1 MSSSSDYISS
11 AAVPV
16 TVLQYRDIAGS
27 ISREDVPSGE
37 NGSRPA
43 ESSSRNRAEI
53 ELSESEFAARIK
65 KEREDAVR
73 DVEQRLR
80 REFEQKLAASNA
92 PIAAAIVAF
101 EEQRDEY
108 FARVESEVVQLAL
121 SIAAKILHR
130 EAQVDPMLVA
140 TLVRM
145 AIEKMNEGSSISVRV
160 GPGRVEGMKAYF
172 DGHPNTS
179 RIQVTADSQLSDHDC
194 IVETELGSAN
204 FGLDTQLKEV
214 ERGFFDLLALRPAK
228 K

>member
-27 ISREDVPSGE
+27 ISREEVPPGESG
-37 NGSRPA
+37 SHLA
-43 ESSSRNRAEI
+43 EPSPRNRAEI
-53 ELSESEFAARIK
+53 ELSESEFVARIK
-65 KEREDAVR
+65 KERDDAAR
-73 DVEQRLR
+73 EVEQGLR

-92 PIAAAIVAF
+92 PIAAAITAF
-101 EEQRDEY
+101 DEQRDDY

-172 DGHPNTS
+172 GGHPNTS
-179 RIQVTADSQLSDHDC
+179 RIQVTADSQLSGHDC